1 MTNLQITGT
10 FFSYSIM
17 KLNEADALFLQN
29 IMESELV
36 TYDKIFFERKDFKKL
51 GFRAIEEIPVVS
63 QINGFLSSFH
73 SLQHPDTFTFFKNKK
88 KAFICALDRLETK
101 YHSGLYKEF
110 CYIKSSINP
119 NDFSFRRK
127 KGCKYF
133 LLKKQQVGTFT
144 LALKDEIDLSQLL
157 FEHKLHH
164 FNLKGICQDPIQ
176 LLEIYL
182 NDSKL
187 LFKLD
192 DSKLLFKLMNR
203 NSENKKIS
211 ICTL

>member
-1 MTNLQITGT
+1 MNKLSVSGT
-10 FFSYSIM
+10 YFSYSIIE
-17 KLNEADALFLQN
+17 LNQADAFYLQN
-29 IMESELV
+29 IMEGELV

-51 GFRAIEEIPVVS
+51 GFRAIEELPVVS

-88 KAFICALDRLETK
+88 KVFVCAVDRLEEK

-110 CYIKSSINP
+110 CYFKSSINP
-119 NDFSFRRK
+119 YDFSFRRK

-157 FEHKLHH
+157 FKHKVHH
-164 FNLKGICQDPIQ
+164 FKFKAFYQEPIQ
-176 LLEIYL
+176 LLEV
-182 NDSKL
+182 
-187 LFKLD
+187 FHD
-192 DSKLLFKLMNR
+192 DSKLEFAFGESTEIMQ
-203 NSENKKIS
+203 S
-211 ICTL
+211 ITSIKN